1 MNATEKSLKS
11 QERIAKITIWM
22 AGRSSRN
29 KTLLDKFCRWAIVR
43 RTAVPPEEDFMRD
56 ELIDN
61 DQGFDPE
68 ELARFQ
74 RGETDP

>member
-1 MNATEKSLKS
+1 M
-11 QERIAKITIWM
+11 AKLSIWM

-29 KTLLDKFCRWAIVR
+29 KTLLDKFCRWVIVR
-43 RTAVPPEEDFMRD
+43 KTTVPPDEDFMRD

-61 DQGFDPE
+61 DEGFDPE

-74 RGETDP
+74 RGEADS